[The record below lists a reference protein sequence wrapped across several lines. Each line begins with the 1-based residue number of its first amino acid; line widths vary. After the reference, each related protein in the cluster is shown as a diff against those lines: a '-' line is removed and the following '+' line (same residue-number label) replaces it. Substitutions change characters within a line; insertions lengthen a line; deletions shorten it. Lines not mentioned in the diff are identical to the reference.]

1 MGWIVGFWS
10 GLTYPFRALAML
22 QRNPKLWGYVLVPIL
37 INLLLGI
44 TLYAG
49 LLILGLGLIDTLF
62 QSLPL
67 WLSEASHEVQAIA
80 STSHLTL
87 PSDWHGSLPSWWP
100 DWHFSVP
107 AFPDWQI
114 SWPQISWPEWLPSL
128 PQGLFNWHLSWNW
141 LPDVSSWRIPLPDWL
156 RDLPRW
162 GAFGVLWII
171 RFLLTLL
178 LLLVTGFILL
188 QFGVILGAPW
198 YGKLSEELEKL
209 RTGNVVIVDVG
220 FVGDI
225 WRAILYELKKLF
237 VGLLLGIPL
246 LLLNFLPGIG
256 TAIATIGSITLAT
269 TLVCMDFLDPPLE
282 RRRLSF
288 RQKLGLAYG
297 NLPATATFGILCF
310 GLVSIPLINLLA
322 IPVCIT
328 AGTLFFCDRVLPGLE
343 PK

>member
-1 MGWIVGFWS
+1 
-10 GLTYPFRALAML
+10 
-22 QRNPKLWGYVLVPIL
+22 
-37 INLLLGI
+37 
-44 TLYAG
+44 
-49 LLILGLGLIDTLF
+49 
-62 QSLPL
+62 
-67 WLSEASHEVQAIA
+67 
-80 STSHLTL
+80 
-87 PSDWHGSLPSWWP
+87 
-100 DWHFSVP
+100 
-107 AFPDWQI
+107 
-114 SWPQISWPEWLPSL
+114 
-128 PQGLFNWHLSWNW
+128 
-141 LPDVSSWRIPLPDWL
+141 
-156 RDLPRW
+156 
-162 GAFGVLWII
+162 
-171 RFLLTLL
+171 
-178 LLLVTGFILL
+178 
-188 QFGVILGAPW
+188 
-198 YGKLSEELEKL
+198 LSEELEKL